1 MNIEKEYSFTLVK
14 KGYDPEEVSS
24 YIDELQGKYSRLYSH
39 SMELEQKLDTARRL
53 IRRFTDM
60 ENGLRQNIA
69 DSKRAA
75 AAMLSD
81 TKARSDALLDRTRES
96 CGEIIS
102 ELDMQIT
109 QRMNA
114 VDEMKTAAQAFK
126 EQLFELY
133 SSHIELIESIATG
146 AETFTYEP
154 DYTKVADA
162 VEDFES
168 AGEPR
173 AELPKFEEYPEDSMF
188 DDLLETDGETSNTEA
203 SEQVNESEEDKYVR
217 FLSNFANGDEG

>member
-1 MNIEKEYSFTLVK
+1 MSIEKEYSFTLVK
-14 KGYDPEEVSS
+14 KGYDPGEVSS

-81 TKARSDALLDRTRES
+81 TKTRSDALLDRTRES

-102 ELDMQIT
+102 DLDMKIT
-109 QRMNA
+109 QRMNT
-114 VDEMKTAAQAFK
+114 VDEMKSAALAFK

-133 SSHIELIESIATG
+133 SSHIELIESIASG
-146 AETFTYEP
+146 AESFTYEP
-154 DYTKVADA
+154 DYSKVADA
-162 VEDFES
+162 VEDFEAS
-168 AGEPR
+168 GEPT
-173 AELPKFEEYPEDSMF
+173 AEIPQFEEYPEDSMF
-188 DDLLETDGETSNTEA
+188 DGVLEDDDA
-203 SEQVNESEEDKYVR
+203 PKADAKSEEDEYVR
-217 FLSNFANGDEG
+217 FLSNFANGDGDEG